1 MGLHVG
7 TGQLPRPRLW
17 SLHAE
22 GMRCSITDRP
32 DVFPSK
38 VSPPRPIDGSHT
50 AARHAG
56 MTNDERAA
64 KLSDLHMIVLGRIA
78 HLASADVDDI
88 AGWLGVPVEVP
99 AAVCADLEAA
109 GLVTPAT
116 GH

>member
-1 MGLHVG
+1 VPSQALDSAAAPPGCERHGGSVQGPL
-7 TGQLPRPRLW
+7 
-17 SLHAE
+17 SL
-22 GMRCSITDRP
+22 
-32 DVFPSK
+32 
-38 VSPPRPIDGSHT
+38 
-50 AARHAG
+50 AA
-56 MTNDERAA
+56 DERAA